1 MNKKEV
7 DDKMQEMFGDQ
18 ADSRLDQMMYN
29 AYKKGVYKA
38 FHKGTKLAE
47 KHGGAQGI
55 KQLLTV
61 LRKMKL
67 REDKEKMT

>member
-1 MNKKEV
+1 
-7 DDKMQEMFGDQ
+7 
-18 ADSRLDQMMYN
+18 MYN

-47 KHGGAQGI
+47 KHGGAEGI
-55 KQLLTV
+55 KQLLAV

-67 REDKEKMT
+67 REDRERMTESDSKQ